1 MFDVSAAPHRRR
13 RPAAPKGPSWHG
25 VHGTALRLRRS
36 RVRRRGGE
44 VGTVGA
50 ESGLQR
56 SRVRTRLRRTAYQRY
71 TVMRRSQI
79 NNNISLIFYQEP
91 SMITRIS
98 ERDIDYKNVDLLR
111 TCISEQGK
119 ILSRKVTN
127 FDAKTQRNIT
137 RSIKRARILGLIHF
151 TYKK

>member
-1 MFDVSAAPHRRR
+1 
-13 RPAAPKGPSWHG
+13 
-25 VHGTALRLRRS
+25 
-36 RVRRRGGE
+36 
-44 VGTVGA
+44 
-50 ESGLQR
+50 
-56 SRVRTRLRRTAYQRY
+56 
-71 TVMRRSQI
+71 
-79 NNNISLIFYQEP
+79 
-91 SMITRIS
+91 MITRIS
-98 ERDIDYKNVDLLR
+98 EKDIDYKNVDLLR